1 MGNHIVIEPASK
13 IREIARNAL
22 AGYWKPVILGVVIYY
37 LLTSGVEIVLNNF
50 FAFTN
55 PIDLYGQSIVQKLPY
70 GGGIYQLIIGGPL
83 ELGFT
88 IFLLTF
94 FRKRKI
100 DNTLL
105 FEGFSRFGKALLLL
119 VLMSVKIMLWSFL
132 FVIPGIIAA
141 FRYSQAFYVLAD
153 NPDMPVSQCI
163 KESCRIMAGNKGRYF
178 YLQLTF
184 IGWYILANI
193 PSGIFSSLIDGNGAF
208 AIVMAILLSL
218 PVVVVDAYMMVSVTA
233 FYELATERLVVMSST
248 DYDNMVNADYTV
260 EEENAPAYTPDGAEV
275 ESAPVENPEPA
286 ETAETVEA
294 AETAGHQDAPA
305 EAEVPTEAKTP
316 ETEDNASA
324 VNPEAEPEKPAE
336 AAPDEQ
342 EQAPEE
348 RQE

>member
-22 AGYWKPVILGVVIYY
+22 AGYWKQVILGVVIYF
-37 LLTSGVEIVLNNF
+37 LLTSGVEIVLNNL

-55 PIDLYGQSIVQKLPY
+55 PIELYEQSIVQKLPY

-105 FEGFSRFGKALLLL
+105 FEGFSRFGKAMLLL
-119 VLMSVKIMLWSFL
+119 VLMSVKIMLWSL
-132 FVIPGIIAA
+132 LLVIPGSIAA

-153 NPDMPVSQCI
+153 NPDMSVSQCI

-193 PSGIFSSLIDGNGAF
+193 PSGIFTSLLDSDGAF
-208 AIVMAILLSL
+208 AIVMTILLSL

-248 DYDNMVNADYTV
+248 DYDNMVDADYTV
-260 EEENAPAYTPDGAEV
+260 NESDAPSEAPAQTETP
-275 ESAPVENPEPA
+275 
-286 ETAETVEA
+286 A
-294 AETAGHQDAPA
+294 A
-305 EAEVPTEAKTP
+305 
-316 ETEDNASA
+316 EDNASA

-336 AAPDEQ
+336 AAAEESSAEPEEAAPDEQ
-342 EQAPEE
+342 EQASEE
-348 RQE
+348 RP

>member
-1 MGNHIVIEPASK
+1 MENHIITEPAYK

-55 PIDLYGQSIVQKLPY
+55 PIDLYGQSIVKKLPY
-70 GGGIYQLIIGGPL
+70 GGGLYQLILGGPL

-105 FEGFSRFGKALLLL
+105 FEGFSRFGKAMLLL

-218 PVVVVDAYMMVSVTA
+218 PLVVVDAYMMVSVTA

-260 EEENAPAYTPDGAEV
+260 EEESAPAYTPDGAEV

-305 EAEVPTEAKTP
+305 EAEVPTEGKTP
-316 ETEDNASA
+316 ATEDNASDER
-324 VNPEAEPEKPAE
+324 PE
-336 AAPDEQ
+336 
-342 EQAPEE
+342 
-348 RQE
+348 

>member
-37 LLTSGVEIVLNNF
+37 LLTSGVEIVLNNL

-55 PIDLYGQSIVQKLPY
+55 PIELYGQSIVQKLPY

-105 FEGFSRFGKALLLL
+105 FEGFSRFGKAFLLL
-119 VLMSVKIMLWSFL
+119 VLMIVKITLWTFL
-132 FVIPGIIAA
+132 FFVPGIIAA

-193 PSGIFSSLIDGNGAF
+193 PSGIFSSLIDGSGAF

-248 DYDNMVNADYTV
+248 DYDNMVNAEYTV
-260 EEENAPAYTPDGAEV
+260 KEESTPD
-275 ESAPVENPEPA
+275 ENPEA
-286 ETAETVEA
+286 
-294 AETAGHQDAPA
+294 
-305 EAEVPTEAKTP
+305 
-316 ETEDNASA
+316 EDNAS
-324 VNPEAEPEKPAE
+324 
-336 AAPDEQ
+336 
-342 EQAPEE
+342 EE
-348 RQE
+348 RPE

>member
-1 MGNHIVIEPASK
+1 MVNHIVIEPASK

-70 GGGIYQLIIGGPL
+70 GGGLYQLILGGPL

-119 VLMSVKIMLWSFL
+119 VLMSVKIMLWSLL

-153 NPDMPVSQCI
+153 NPDMSVSRCI

-208 AIVMAILLSL
+208 AIVMAVLLSL

-260 EEENAPAYTPDGAEV
+260 NEADAPSEAPAQTETP
-275 ESAPVENPEPA
+275 
-286 ETAETVEA
+286 A
-294 AETAGHQDAPA
+294 A
-305 EAEVPTEAKTP
+305 
-316 ETEDNASA
+316 EDNASA

-336 AAPDEQ
+336 AAAEESSAEPEEAAPDEQ
-342 EQAPEE
+342 EQASEE
-348 RQE
+348 RP

>member
-22 AGYWKPVILGVVIYY
+22 AGYWKQVILGVVIYF
-37 LLTSGVEIVLNNF
+37 LLTSGVEIVLNNL

-55 PIDLYGQSIVQKLPY
+55 PIELYEQSIVQKLPY

-105 FEGFSRFGKALLLL
+105 FEGFSRFGKAMLLL
-119 VLMSVKIMLWSFL
+119 VLMSVKIMLWSL
-132 FVIPGIIAA
+132 LLVIPGIIAA

-153 NPDMPVSQCI
+153 NPDMSVSQCI

-193 PSGIFSSLIDGNGAF
+193 PSGIFTSLLDSDGAF
-208 AIVMAILLSL
+208 AIVMTILLSL

-233 FYELATERLVVMSST
+233 FYELATERLVVMNGT

-260 EEENAPAYTPDGAEV
+260 NESDAPSEAPAQTETP
-275 ESAPVENPEPA
+275 
-286 ETAETVEA
+286 A
-294 AETAGHQDAPA
+294 A
-305 EAEVPTEAKTP
+305 
-316 ETEDNASA
+316 EDNASA

-336 AAPDEQ
+336 AAAEESSAEPEEAAPDEQ
-342 EQAPEE
+342 EQASEE
-348 RQE
+348 RP

>member
-22 AGYWKPVILGVVIYY
+22 AGYWKQVILGVVIYF

-55 PIDLYGQSIVQKLPY
+55 PIDLYGQSIVQKVPY

-119 VLMSVKIMLWSFL
+119 VLMSVKIMLWSLL

-153 NPDMPVSQCI
+153 NPDMSVSRCI

-260 EEENAPAYTPDGAEV
+260 NESDAPSEAPAQTETP
-275 ESAPVENPEPA
+275 
-286 ETAETVEA
+286 A
-294 AETAGHQDAPA
+294 A
-305 EAEVPTEAKTP
+305 
-316 ETEDNASA
+316 EDNASA

-336 AAPDEQ
+336 AAAEESSAEPEEAAPDEQ
-342 EQAPEE
+342 EQASEE
-348 RQE
+348 RP

>member
-22 AGYWKPVILGVVIYY
+22 AGYWKQVILGVVIYF
-37 LLTSGVEIVLNNF
+37 LLTSGVEIVLNNL

-55 PIDLYGQSIVQKLPY
+55 PIDLYGQSIVQKVPY

-105 FEGFSRFGKALLLL
+105 FEGFSRFGKAMLLL
-119 VLMSVKIMLWSFL
+119 VLMSVKIMLWSL
-132 FVIPGIIAA
+132 LLVIPGIIAA

-153 NPDMPVSQCI
+153 NPDMSVSQCI

-193 PSGIFSSLIDGNGAF
+193 PSGIFTSLLDSDGAF
-208 AIVMAILLSL
+208 AIVMTILLSL

-233 FYELATERLVVMSST
+233 FYELATERLVVMNGT

-260 EEENAPAYTPDGAEV
+260 NEADAPSEAPAQTETP
-275 ESAPVENPEPA
+275 
-286 ETAETVEA
+286 A
-294 AETAGHQDAPA
+294 A
-305 EAEVPTEAKTP
+305 
-316 ETEDNASA
+316 EDNASA

-336 AAPDEQ
+336 AAAEESSAEPEEAAPDEQ
-342 EQAPEE
+342 EQASEE
-348 RQE
+348 RP

>member
-55 PIDLYGQSIVQKLPY
+55 PIDLYGQSIVQKVPY

-105 FEGFSRFGKALLLL
+105 FEGFSRFGKAMLLL
-119 VLMSVKIMLWSFL
+119 VLMSVKIMLWSL
-132 FVIPGIIAA
+132 LLVIPGIIAA

-193 PSGIFSSLIDGNGAF
+193 PSGIFTSLLDSDGAF
-208 AIVMAILLSL
+208 AIVMTILLSL
-218 PVVVVDAYMMVSVTA
+218 PVVVVDAYMMASVTA
-233 FYELATERLVVMSST
+233 FYELATERLVVMNGT

-260 EEENAPAYTPDGAEV
+260 NEADAPSEAPAQTETP
-275 ESAPVENPEPA
+275 
-286 ETAETVEA
+286 A
-294 AETAGHQDAPA
+294 A
-305 EAEVPTEAKTP
+305 
-316 ETEDNASA
+316 EDNASA

-336 AAPDEQ
+336 AAAEESSAEPEEAAPDEQ
-342 EQAPEE
+342 EQASE
-348 RQE
+348 

>member
-70 GGGIYQLIIGGPL
+70 GGGLYQLILGGPL

-105 FEGFSRFGKALLLL
+105 FEGFSRFGKAMLLL
-119 VLMSVKIMLWSFL
+119 VLMSVKIMLWSL
-132 FVIPGIIAA
+132 LLVIPGIIAA

-153 NPDMPVSQCI
+153 NPDMSVSQCI

-193 PSGIFSSLIDGNGAF
+193 PSGIFTSLLDSDGAF
-208 AIVMAILLSL
+208 AIVMTILLSL

-233 FYELATERLVVMSST
+233 FYELATERLVVMNGT

-260 EEENAPAYTPDGAEV
+260 NESDAPSEAPAQTETP
-275 ESAPVENPEPA
+275 
-286 ETAETVEA
+286 A
-294 AETAGHQDAPA
+294 A
-305 EAEVPTEAKTP
+305 
-316 ETEDNASA
+316 EDNASA

>member
-22 AGYWKPVILGVVIYY
+22 AGYWKQVILGVVIYF
-37 LLTSGVEIVLNNF
+37 LLTSGVEIVLNNL

-55 PIDLYGQSIVQKLPY
+55 PIDLYGQSIVQKVPY

-119 VLMSVKIMLWSFL
+119 VLMSVKIMLWSLL

-153 NPDMPVSQCI
+153 NPDMSVSRCI

-193 PSGIFSSLIDGNGAF
+193 PSGIFTSLLDSDGAF
-208 AIVMAILLSL
+208 AIVMTILLSL

-233 FYELATERLVVMSST
+233 FYELATERLVVMNGT

-260 EEENAPAYTPDGAEV
+260 NESDAPSEAPAQTETP
-275 ESAPVENPEPA
+275 
-286 ETAETVEA
+286 A
-294 AETAGHQDAPA
+294 A
-305 EAEVPTEAKTP
+305 
-316 ETEDNASA
+316 EDNASA

-336 AAPDEQ
+336 AAAEESSAEPEEAAPDEQ
-342 EQAPEE
+342 EQASEE
-348 RQE
+348 RP

>member
-22 AGYWKPVILGVVIYY
+22 DGYWKPVVLGVVIYF
-37 LLTSGVEIVLNNF
+37 LLTSGVEIVLNNL

-55 PIDLYGQSIVQKLPY
+55 PIELYGQSIVQELPY
-70 GGGIYQLIIGGPL
+70 GGGLYQLIVGGPF

-100 DNTLL
+100 DNTLI

-119 VLMSVKIMLWSFL
+119 VLMSVKIMLWSLL

-153 NPDMPVSQCI
+153 NPDMSVSRCI

-208 AIVMAILLSL
+208 AIVMAVLLSL

-260 EEENAPAYTPDGAEV
+260 NESDAPSEAPAQTETP
-275 ESAPVENPEPA
+275 
-286 ETAETVEA
+286 A
-294 AETAGHQDAPA
+294 A
-305 EAEVPTEAKTP
+305 
-316 ETEDNASA
+316 EDNASA

-336 AAPDEQ
+336 AAAEESSAEPEEAAPDEQ
-342 EQAPEE
+342 EQASEE
-348 RQE
+348 RP

>member
-55 PIDLYGQSIVQKLPY
+55 PIDLYGQSIVQKVPY

-105 FEGFSRFGKALLLL
+105 FEGFSRFGKAMLLL
-119 VLMSVKIMLWSFL
+119 VLMSVKIMLWSLL

-153 NPDMPVSQCI
+153 NPDMSVSRCI

-208 AIVMAILLSL
+208 AIVMTILLSL

-260 EEENAPAYTPDGAEV
+260 NEADAPSEAPAQTETP
-275 ESAPVENPEPA
+275 
-286 ETAETVEA
+286 A
-294 AETAGHQDAPA
+294 A
-305 EAEVPTEAKTP
+305 
-316 ETEDNASA
+316 EDNASA

>member
-22 AGYWKPVILGVVIYY
+22 VGYWKPVILGVVIYY
-37 LLTSGVEIVLNNF
+37 LFTSGVEIVLNNF

-55 PIDLYGQSIVQKLPY
+55 PIDLYGQSIVQKVPY
-70 GGGIYQLIIGGPL
+70 GGGLYQLILGGPL

-105 FEGFSRFGKALLLL
+105 FEGFSRFGKAFLLL
-119 VLMSVKIMLWSFL
+119 VLMSVKIMLWSLL

-153 NPDMPVSQCI
+153 NPDMSVSRCI

-248 DYDNMVNADYTV
+248 DYDNMVNAEYTV
-260 EEENAPAYTPDGAEV
+260 
-275 ESAPVENPEPA
+275 
-286 ETAETVEA
+286 
-294 AETAGHQDAPA
+294 
-305 EAEVPTEAKTP
+305 K
-316 ETEDNASA
+316 EDNASA

>member
-22 AGYWKPVILGVVIYY
+22 AGYWKQVILGVVIYF
-37 LLTSGVEIVLNNF
+37 LLTSGVEIVLNNL

-55 PIDLYGQSIVQKLPY
+55 PIELYEQSIVQKLPY

-119 VLMSVKIMLWSFL
+119 VLMSVKIMLWSLL

-153 NPDMPVSQCI
+153 NPDMSVSRCI

-193 PSGIFSSLIDGNGAF
+193 PSGIFTSLLDSDGAF
-208 AIVMAILLSL
+208 AIVMTILLSL

-260 EEENAPAYTPDGAEV
+260 NESDAPSEAPAQTETP
-275 ESAPVENPEPA
+275 
-286 ETAETVEA
+286 A
-294 AETAGHQDAPA
+294 A
-305 EAEVPTEAKTP
+305 
-316 ETEDNASA
+316 EDNASA

-336 AAPDEQ
+336 AAAEESSAEPEEAAPDEQ
-342 EQAPEE
+342 EQASEE
-348 RQE
+348 RP

>member
-1 MGNHIVIEPASK
+1 MENHIITEPAYK

-70 GGGIYQLIIGGPL
+70 GGGLYQLILGGPL

-105 FEGFSRFGKALLLL
+105 FEGFSRFGKAMLLL

-218 PVVVVDAYMMVSVTA
+218 PLVVVDAYMMVSVTA
-233 FYELATERLVVMSST
+233 FYELATERLVVMNGT

-260 EEENAPAYTPDGAEV
+260 EEESAPAYTPDGAEV

-305 EAEVPTEAKTP
+305 EAEVPTEGKTP
-316 ETEDNASA
+316 ATEDNASDER
-324 VNPEAEPEKPAE
+324 PE
-336 AAPDEQ
+336 
-342 EQAPEE
+342 
-348 RQE
+348 

>member
-1 MGNHIVIEPASK
+1 MENHIITEPAFK

-70 GGGIYQLIIGGPL
+70 GGGLYQLILGGPL

-119 VLMSVKIMLWSFL
+119 VLMSVKIMLWSLL

-153 NPDMPVSQCI
+153 NPDMSVSRCI

-260 EEENAPAYTPDGAEV
+260 NEADAPSEAPAQTETP
-275 ESAPVENPEPA
+275 
-286 ETAETVEA
+286 A
-294 AETAGHQDAPA
+294 A
-305 EAEVPTEAKTP
+305 
-316 ETEDNASA
+316 EDNASA

>member
-1 MGNHIVIEPASK
+1 M
-13 IREIARNAL
+13 L
-22 AGYWKPVILGVVIYY
+22 AG
-37 LLTSGVEIVLNNF
+37 
-50 FAFTN
+50 
-55 PIDLYGQSIVQKLPY
+55 
-70 GGGIYQLIIGGPL
+70 
-83 ELGFT
+83 
-88 IFLLTF
+88 
-94 FRKRKI
+94 
-100 DNTLL
+100 
-105 FEGFSRFGKALLLL
+105 
-119 VLMSVKIMLWSFL
+119 
-132 FVIPGIIAA
+132 
-141 FRYSQAFYVLAD
+141 

-208 AIVMAILLSL
+208 AIVMTILLSL

-248 DYDNMVNADYTV
+248 DYDNMVNAEYTV
-260 EEENAPAYTPDGAEV
+260 
-275 ESAPVENPEPA
+275 
-286 ETAETVEA
+286 
-294 AETAGHQDAPA
+294 
-305 EAEVPTEAKTP
+305 K
-316 ETEDNASA
+316 EDNASA

>member
-1 MGNHIVIEPASK
+1 MENHIITEPAYK

-55 PIDLYGQSIVQKLPY
+55 PIDLYGQSIVQKVPY

-119 VLMSVKIMLWSFL
+119 VLMSVKIMLWSLL

-153 NPDMPVSQCI
+153 NPDMSVSRCI

-193 PSGIFSSLIDGNGAF
+193 PSGIFTSLLDSDGAF
-208 AIVMAILLSL
+208 AIVMTILLSL

-233 FYELATERLVVMSST
+233 FYELATERLVVMNGT

-260 EEENAPAYTPDGAEV
+260 NEADAPSEAPAQTETP
-275 ESAPVENPEPA
+275 
-286 ETAETVEA
+286 A
-294 AETAGHQDAPA
+294 A
-305 EAEVPTEAKTP
+305 
-316 ETEDNASA
+316 EDNASA

-336 AAPDEQ
+336 AAAEESSAEPEEAAPDEQ
-342 EQAPEE
+342 EQASEE
-348 RQE
+348 RP

>member
-1 MGNHIVIEPASK
+1 MENHIITEPAYK
-13 IREIARNAL
+13 TREIARNAL

-70 GGGIYQLIIGGPL
+70 GGGLYQLILGGPL

-119 VLMSVKIMLWSFL
+119 VLMSVKIMLWSLL

-153 NPDMPVSQCI
+153 NPDMSVSRCI

-193 PSGIFSSLIDGNGAF
+193 PSGIFTSLLDSDGAF
-208 AIVMAILLSL
+208 AIVMTILLSL

-233 FYELATERLVVMSST
+233 FYELATERLVVMNGT

-260 EEENAPAYTPDGAEV
+260 NEADAPSEAPAQTETP
-275 ESAPVENPEPA
+275 
-286 ETAETVEA
+286 A
-294 AETAGHQDAPA
+294 A
-305 EAEVPTEAKTP
+305 
-316 ETEDNASA
+316 EDNASA

-342 EQAPEE
+342 EQATEE